1 MWLFWKAQT
10 FSHWW
15 KPIPCFSKNSNLP
28 LGTEWKFDS
37 KVNSPLLRR
46 SMDLFKLWA
55 ERDNLLISMICVFWK
70 SLSFDSELLMR
81 TTGPFVKNRLR
92 LVWWLEKILWKVGDW
107 YLDHLKG
114 CADLSHRVLMTINS
128 KMNEYESIPI
138 RRRERGWP
146 SCPAP
151 ERGLIHAS
159 IFSHQEGPIL
169 ALIGWEHVPHKAF
182 QFELVCSSPFYWSC
196 TNYSIVVK
204 WTFWKKCGNQI

>member
-1 MWLFWKAQT
+1 ML
-10 FSHWW
+10 SHWW
-15 KPIPCFSKNSNLP
+15 NPTCCFNKYSNFP
-28 LGTEWKFDS
+28 LGTEWKLDS

-55 ERDNLLISMICVFWK
+55 ESDNLLISMICVFWK

-81 TTGPFVKNRLR
+81 TTGPFVKNKLR

-114 CADLSHRVLMTINS
+114 CADLSHKVLMTINS

-151 ERGLIHAS
+151 EQGLIHAS
-159 IFSHQEGPIL
+159 ISVTKKGP
-169 ALIGWEHVPHKAF
+169 
-182 QFELVCSSPFYWSC
+182 S
-196 TNYSIVVK
+196 
-204 WTFWKKCGNQI
+204 